1 MRTDNAK
8 ELAEHCFRYVTPV
21 CNANHHDRLSVLS
34 ELLKLIQ
41 VELNVAAASEPDRV
55 IARSLPLSGALITIA
70 LMGLFTY

>member
-41 VELNVAAASEPDRV
+41 VELNVAAASEPERN
-55 IARSLPLSGALITIA
+55 R
-70 LMGLFTY
+70 